1 MLESVAY
8 LLPGLF
14 VCWLVG
20 RSVCRYFLHVH
31 APIVALVFLKVLNL
45 IRKITKKVGFK
56 FIYEFSIVVYAMNSI
71 GG

>member
-8 LLPGLF
+8 LLPGLS

-31 APIVALVFLKVLNL
+31 APIVALVFLKILNM
-45 IRKITKKVGFK
+45 T
-56 FIYEFSIVVYAMNSI
+56 
-71 GG
+71 